1 MDPQKQLESLIEKS
15 IIYIQETDKN
25 KQVFSEM
32 FSGNEN
38 NDINEFIT
46 SLNEEQLY
54 LYFKISQISLDL
66 QHIFTEIA
74 YFIHF
79 CKKNN
84 IELDLSTLNKSDK
97 LLSFISNFKPFNLE
111 FVPNEDNILVE
122 KNKKEL
128 DKKFKVFKKSISSAI
143 NIL

>member
-66 QHIFTEIA
+66 QNIFTEIA

-84 IELDLSTLNKSDK
+84 IVI
-97 LLSFISNFKPFNLE
+97 F
-111 FVPNEDNILVE
+111 
-122 KNKKEL
+122 
-128 DKKFKVFKKSISSAI
+128 
-143 NIL
+143 

>member
-66 QHIFTEIA
+66 QNIFTERKN
-74 YFIHF
+74 YF
-79 CKKNN
+79 
-84 IELDLSTLNKSDK
+84 
-97 LLSFISNFKPFNLE
+97 
-111 FVPNEDNILVE
+111 
-122 KNKKEL
+122 
-128 DKKFKVFKKSISSAI
+128 AAA
-143 NIL
+143 

>member
-46 SLNEEQLY
+46 NLNEEQLY

-66 QHIFTEIA
+66 QNIFTEIA
-74 YFIHF
+74 YFINF

-122 KNKKEL
+122 
-128 DKKFKVFKKSISSAI
+128 FVPGTGY
-143 NIL
+143 

>member
-15 IIYIQETDKN
+15 IIYIHETDKN

-46 SLNEEQLY
+46 SLNGEQLY

-66 QHIFTEIA
+66 QNIFTEIA